1 MSWTIS
7 GIQQI
12 GVGVRDAEAAFT
24 WYRKHFGL
32 NVPVFKD
39 AARANLMTRYTSGK
53 AEDRYAI
60 LAINM
65 QGGGGLEIW
74 QYTSKVSVKPTF
86 KAALG
91 DTGIFAAKIK
101 ATDIAKAFDF
111 FKSRGVTVSPSV
123 GRGPDGK
130 GTFFVQDPDGNLFQV
145 VEGVDWFSRNGSLTG
160 GICGCLI
167 GVSNIDESI
176 ALYRTILGAGEVIYD
191 VTDDAGDLAAVKQGG
206 GKVRRVLLGS
216 GKAREGA
223 FGRLLG
229 EAFVELVEV
238 KDRTPRKIFDGRN
251 WGDMGFI
258 HVCFDVRDMKQLSAG
273 VKAAGHPFTVD
284 SADTFDMGKA
294 AGHFTYV
301 EDRDGTLVEFVETH
315 KVPVLAKLGIY
326 FNLKNRDPKKPLPD
340 WMVRMMSLNKVKD

>member
-1 MSWTIS
+1 MDWIVS

-12 GVGVRDAEAAFT
+12 GVGVRDAEAGFA
-24 WYRKHFGL
+24 WYRKHFGM

-74 QYTSKVSVKPTF
+74 QYTSKVSVQQPFKPV
-86 KAALG
+86 LG

-101 ATDIAKAFDF
+101 TADVTRAFEEFTKA
-111 FKSRGVTVSPSV
+111 GITVSKTLV
-123 GRGPDGK
+123 AGPDGK
-130 GTFFVQDPDGNLFQV
+130 KTFLVRDPDGNLFQI
-145 VEGVDWFSRNGSLTG
+145 VEGADWFSRNGQLTG
-160 GICGCLI
+160 GICGCII
-167 GVSNIDESI
+167 GVSDIDKSI
-176 ALYRTILGAGEVIYD
+176 DLYKTILGASSVVYD
-191 VTDDAGDLAAVKQGG
+191 VTGEAGDLAEVKQGG
-206 GKVRRVLLGS
+206 GKVRRVLIAS
-216 GKAREGA
+216 GKERLGP
-223 FGRLLG
+223 FGRLVG
-229 EAFVELVEV
+229 QAFVELVQV
-238 KDRTPRKIFDGRN
+238 SDRTPRKIFEGRN

-258 HVCFDVRDMKQLSAG
+258 HVCFDVREMKKLSAG
-273 VKAAGHPFTVD
+273 VAAVGHPFTVD
-284 SADTFDMGKA
+284 SAETFDMGKA

-326 FNLKNRDPKKPLPD
+326 LNLKNRDPKKPLAD
-340 WMVRMMSLNKVKD
+340 WMVKTMGLNKVKD

>member
-1 MSWTIS
+1 MDWIVS

-12 GVGVRDAEAAFT
+12 GVGVRDAEAAFA

-74 QYTSKVSVKPTF
+74 QYTSKVSVKQPF
-86 KAALG
+86 RPALG

-101 ATDIAKAFDF
+101 APDVAKAFDKF
-111 FKSRGVTVSPSV
+111 RQAGITLSNSPSV
-123 GRGPDGK
+123 GPDGK
-130 GTFFVQDPDGNLFQV
+130 PNFFVKDPDGNYFQV
-145 VEGVDWFSRNGSLTG
+145 VEGSDWFDRNGQLTG
-160 GICGCLI
+160 GICGCII
-167 GVSNIDESI
+167 GVSDIDKSI
-176 ALYRTILGAGEVIYD
+176 GLYKTILGATDVAYD
-191 VTDDAGDLAAVKQGG
+191 VSGDAVDLAQLKADGG
-206 GKVRRVLLGS
+206 AVRRVLIRS
-216 GKAREGA
+216 GAERKGA
-223 FGRLLG
+223 FGKLLG
-229 EAFVELVEV
+229 QASIELVQV
-238 KDRTPRKIFDGRN
+238 SGRTPRKIFEGRN

-258 HVCFDVRDMKQLSAG
+258 HACFDVREMKKLGAG
-273 VKAAGHPFTVD
+273 VAGVGHPFTVD
-284 SADTFDMGKA
+284 SAESFDMGKA

-326 FNLKNRDPKKPLPD
+326 LNLKNRNPEKPLPD
-340 WMVRMMSLNKVKD
+340 WMVKLMGLNKVKD

>member
-1 MSWTIS
+1 MDWIVS

-24 WYRKHFGL
+24 WYRRHFGL

-60 LAINM
+60 LAVNM
-65 QGGGGLEIW
+65 AGGGGLEIW

-86 KAALG
+86 QAVLG

-101 ATDIAKAFDF
+101 TADIQKAFEKF
-111 FKSRGVTVSPSV
+111 SKEGISISAKPIA
-123 GRGPDGK
+123 GPDGK
-130 GTFFVQDPDGNLFQV
+130 KTFLVKDPDGNLFQI
-145 VEGVDWFSRNGSLTG
+145 VEGADWFNPNGSLTG
-160 GICGCLI
+160 GICGCVI
-167 GVSNIDESI
+167 GVSDMDKSID
-176 ALYRTILGAGEVIYD
+176 LYKKVLGASTVRYD
-191 VTDDAGDLAAVKQGG
+191 VTTDAPEFAAVNASG
-206 GKVRRVLLGS
+206 GKVRRVLISS
-216 GKAREGA
+216 GAERNGA

-229 EAFVELVEV
+229 EAFVELVQV
-238 KDRTPRKIFDGRN
+238 VGHKPRKIFEGRN

-258 HVCFDVRDMKQLSAG
+258 HVCFDIRDMKKLEAG
-273 VKAAGHPFTVD
+273 VTAAGYPFTID
-284 SADTFDMGKA
+284 SAESFDMGKA

-326 FNLKNRDPKKPLPD
+326 LNLKNRDPKKPLPD
-340 WMVRMMSLNKVKD
+340 WMVKLMGLNRVKD